1 MPLQMSAEKKQRL
14 VESIKRFF
22 LEEWE
27 EEIGD
32 LKASLV
38 LDFCVKEIG
47 PTLYNRAIADAQAYL
62 QDRVSDLDGACY
74 EPEFGYWKK
83 K

>member
-1 MPLQMSAEKKQRL
+1 MPLQLPAEKKQRL

-62 QDRVSDLDGACY
+62 QDRVGDLDGACY